1 MAPRKRIMD
10 PVDPIQPHI
19 DAAAAAISA
28 ETPVEFPDKPDVD
41 VEPEAATVEPD
52 VDPAP
57 ETAAVDQGMGVGD
70 TEFVSPPADEPE
82 EAPATNEALRDAI
95 RVFQHAAGH
104 LAQVSAA
111 LGEAIEVFAP
121 HVEMLSTYKHPS
133 PPPGDG

>member
-1 MAPRKRIMD
+1 MD

-41 VEPEAATVEPD
+41 VEPEATV
-52 VDPAP
+52 
-57 ETAAVDQGMGVGD
+57 VDQGMGVGD

-111 LGEAIEVFAP
+111 LGEAIGVFAP